1 MKKAI
6 AGMAAVR
13 STDGLAGF
21 LSTDCTDDTDLG
33 GSWATPRGG
42 TRPTMGEGGVGCLPS
57 RGGLGVTP
65 GGGTRPS
72 GWVAFLLLLLGLAT
86 GIARA
91 ERFRLGAVEA
101 ELSEVTSVTDVVWQ
115 GVRFNPARQR
125 WDVELSVRSKASG
138 ALRGP
143 LLVLLDSTAGTAG
156 AVDPDG
162 QLGGVTPYFNLASQM
177 TQGRLAAGASTARRV
192 VSFRPAGGNAVPDP
206 KARVFAAGMGDGLAL
221 GWVRVVDEAGLPL
234 GGVTVRERGPSGTTD
249 LAVEPTVGA
258 ATLGGVPGQHF
269 WEFRAAGR
277 WPAWQ
282 RGTLVAGEV
291 LRVMSPR
298 LPLKPTGGIR
308 LAAGTTVPVPETD
321 LDLRSAVAV
330 EVRLTALDGQML
342 PAPLP
347 PGWVPLQGG
356 WFETIS
362 GETGGLIVRGTPW
375 MEVPPGRDV
384 AVVQLDEGT
393 AEWRVRSIG
402 RSLAGQALE
411 WNVTANGAW
420 LVVGPDAAPTTP
432 PPAVVG
438 TVLSGVAAGEVGSL
452 GARGALEPSVVSA
465 STNAPDVTVR
475 ATVRLFSGRG
485 TFPSGTALACRV
497 TETYALVDG
506 TVREAP
512 AYTTTLTFHR
522 APGAGASDP
531 LWATFPLRPTL
542 LSGSDRLR
550 EAMVRVEVLDALSFD
565 GQRLEP
571 GGEIGWGALRVG
583 AAVGVLPGTVAVEG
597 RPLEGAQVP
606 SVPAGAQLVG
616 AFEITVGGL
625 GAGAR
630 LDSRI
635 AAPIPE
641 GEYVLAR
648 SVPGAD
654 WVGWEVVE
662 RRRMSGGRWESQEP
676 SDGTGLD
683 GLRGAGQFA
692 WFLVGERLGVVRGI
706 VRNATGAPVAGARVQ
721 IDGQPWVAVSDA
733 EGRYRIASA
742 GGARALTF
750 RDEQRAEG
758 VGLTVE
764 VPSGGALA
772 RDAVVAAEGPRVLSV
787 TPLDRASEVP
797 LLTVVRIRFGRPVA
811 PGSAAVPVELL
822 DAAGAAVRGTV
833 AWESG
838 WGALRF
844 TPETVLSAQTTY
856 RVRLAAGLA
865 DASGRP
871 LAGGREFRFTTVPPA
886 PARLAGA
893 QLYSEAPGVDGQARV
908 VATAGFAEGGAAV
921 LFVNDTTGQVVTRTA
936 ALDGSFSNTIPASV
950 EDRLRVVLLNRNG
963 TRTEVPVGVQRF
975 PDGSV
980 ALYAAGGSWTF
991 PETTP
996 ELGPI
1001 TMEVPAGAT
1010 LGRTR
1015 FSVKPRPLSELP
1027 TLSRGVPPAGGT
1039 MLGIVEFSTE
1049 GDPLQVPVK
1058 LRMTLN
1064 QALLD
1069 QVPRRGGGDTNDPVL
1084 VAGIFRE
1091 MQERLPDGT
1100 PTNVVAYQFG
1110 GRLQPDLPGG
1120 AAGPRRGAGPAFLS
1134 SAVFM
1139 MGTENVRAMLFGTI
1153 QYLNT
1158 ELTGLVVSRLGNLS
1172 EPIHGTDVPLG
1183 GAVVRAR
1190 ANSVFSPLPF
1200 TLQTGEM
1207 FTVSDGNGV
1216 YSMLVPAQQ
1225 NGGHALNATHPQFP
1239 GRFASSGAG
1248 MRFDPNHP
1256 FGGGKIVFD
1265 RTPQPDRTP
1274 PQINVVQSNPLPAPG
1289 SSVQL
1294 IVSVLDA
1301 SGPAAVPGFQPA
1313 QAAVE
1318 SVEPRQA
1325 VTLLVDRGGGV
1336 WELECDRPARVVLK
1350 IRGYDA
1356 FLNEA
1361 VRRYAVN
1368 FGERPAIGPLA
1379 GDPFGPRLLYSQPD
1393 QDGLGVASDQPIVL
1407 QFSEPLAPDA
1417 PEEAARLFL
1426 LTPFGGT
1433 PRVTFGR
1440 DGSELVMVYP
1450 LLAPG
1455 LDHTLSI
1462 QGIRDAAGQ
1471 LFDQDPN
1478 PTSPAGEPYLL
1489 RFRTATERRTPL
1501 ADVLEGGGAV
1511 IRGGYAYVIDRLGS
1525 RVTAYD
1531 ISVPSKP
1538 SLAGQVP
1545 LPGRPTAMALV
1556 PAYAWV
1562 KKWAGGSTPG
1572 PTPPD
1577 THEQGDLLV
1586 VAGGSG
1592 VGTGFIRVIDL
1603 RQPLEPE
1610 SVVAGGRV
1618 DLDETARITRIT
1630 WSAPYL
1636 VLAQN
1641 TATAPSLR
1649 VLHLQTL
1656 LLGFAYE
1663 DWARELIRRHEFP
1676 ILPEEAVVGI
1686 DVNGDGDYV
1695 DVSEGDQLPVLGRPQ
1710 LQFTPGEVTLL
1721 TLAPNEIA
1729 GASAVRLLQGTSRFL
1744 ADVVAD
1750 GGSGFVGALVT
1761 GGSDNEVEVAQYA
1774 FPTATN
1780 LVQKP
1785 AEFRGFLVGQVT
1797 PERFRVQFTNVYP
1810 KRALRVDV
1818 GSRRLVVAGLIGL
1831 REQTNQLAV
1840 IDVTFAPQVSL
1851 VNEIP
1856 FPTNTFG
1863 LFQGAELDDSGRLV
1877 LLTADG
1883 GGREQFVMVDPKRL
1897 LDPAPAVGWHPAI
1910 QGIQPG
1916 VGGGNVPYGVIRAG
1930 TAVASLRLRNVVS
1943 QTAPLIRW
1951 VVSPSEW
1958 LNPFAAHD
1966 YAGRLPEIRSLV
1978 EPYQMPVVKP
1988 GANGG
1993 LEPGE
1998 PGRHVYLHAEIP
2010 GGAGEEVMM
2019 SLMAMTPAGRVVAR
2033 DAGDQPPAI
2042 WNDLLLRRLS
2052 DDPRSEAFNVYLSGP
2067 IAVVAGKLTA
2077 AEVTQIQSARARTLI
2092 TQGARIRVGFP
2103 AEAGGNPVLQP
2114 YAGDLA
2120 ASQLSDTNRTT
2131 LTLGSS
2137 VSRGT
2142 QVLAPELEADEEL
2155 RIQTVVDRFNT
2166 NVCPAGTFL
2175 NYAHN
2180 LDCRLTLRIK
2190 GQVVRGV
2197 TDDQGTHWPLFENVP
2212 SSAGAHR
2219 VFLDTQHAGEP
2230 GEHTFEL
2237 RAERFDGWDAST
2249 QVTRTGTLEHEVE
2262 IQERAPVGHTFVQ
2275 GIDLWDGHLAMA
2287 RQDFTYAGRRLPLE
2301 FTRTYSSAG
2310 DSSAGPMGAGWN
2322 HSHQIRLVHDDCGRW
2337 TVIGGEGGGNV
2348 FTQPAVDPAKEAL
2361 YRALL
2366 PVPVG
2371 RFEFFRPQLGFHSVL
2386 VRDTDVGTDA
2396 WFFTKSAVRYHF
2408 VVEPALSTASTT
2420 VYLLKEIREPHG
2432 NALVYDYTSGD
2443 PDPTTL
2449 DTVTEID
2456 PALGARKR
2464 GLQFRYEVVDGERR
2478 LRFLDGF
2485 DAQTGGDLL
2494 GLHLEFE
2501 YDADANLRV
2510 ATRRGPTPEETR
2522 VERYD
2527 YTSGTSKT
2535 GHNLRFFTDASGHR
2549 TEYVYGSVG
2558 PTYYLGAAALRPL
2571 VDVPRHEVVE
2581 RVIRHGAAHDA
2592 FEGTH
2597 DVVSDFGYDWANF
2610 ERTVSNPRP
2619 GLPATKYRLNHYGA
2633 TTRTEWPMGKVEEQ
2647 RWAVDVVDGSVRD
2660 AAGNTIRDVV
2670 PIYRKDAAGRETF
2683 LEYHDGRGNV
2693 TRERVVFP
2701 TGYAPVRNR
2710 AGLVVP
2716 SMETRMQHDALFGIV
2731 TNRVDAEGFTT
2742 SKVVDARYGDVV
2754 QEIDELGNRAHWVY
2768 AANGDLESRT
2778 DERGF
2783 ITRYFDH
2790 DLQGNPQRIE
2800 AEVERGGRRVR
2811 TQRTLDIRGR
2821 ITGTTDTFG
2830 HHTRE
2835 TYDALDRV
2843 IVSERLADGS
2853 DLGGVPSVTR
2863 TSYHPGGEIRS
2874 TISPLGLVT
2883 QTVHDALGQ
2892 RVREIQLA
2900 VSQASGSPQNLTN
2913 AWTYDPAGNALT
2925 STDARGVTRTQAY
2938 DDLNRPTE
2946 TRVIGPHGPVVGLS
2960 GLVSGRTY
2968 DLMDNVRTETD
2979 LHGNV
2984 TTRIHDGLYRV
2995 VETRLPFTNA
3005 VMTVRLDL
3013 LGNAWEQSDANG
3025 NITRNTFDAKRR
3037 MTRTT
3042 DPLGN
3047 ATEYAMD
3054 AGGHVTNE
3062 VRAIAG
3068 LTVERRFDGL
3078 GRVTFQRQL
3087 GAGIPAPGYTS
3098 ATEWNDDRNESV
3110 VTNARGK
3117 RDRIRKDG
3125 LDRIVESEEDIE
3137 GLRLLTL
3144 TTHDAAGNTL
3154 TVRDAEGGDVD
3165 LTHRY
3170 DELGRRIRS
3179 DRVGTPDDGGLPVY
3193 STTTYDGGGLVT
3205 ETRDPRGI
3213 RVRRRHDNLGRV
3225 LVAEMQESITG
3236 GGAWLTMTENVWD
3249 DPARAVD
3256 SFDAKRTR
3264 TRTESDGLGRAE
3276 RITDGLGAVARR
3288 GHDGVNVRWEI
3299 SPRGLRS
3306 EMDYDALNRVVEI
3319 REFDADGT
3327 VATRRRVVLRDDLRQ
3342 RFDIDR
3348 RGFTNI
3354 VHFDSLGRVV
3364 RKERSGPG
3372 LLAQYGS
3379 DPLLL
3384 ETREYDGNGNVIR
3397 VRDGRGNAIRQDFD
3411 GADRRVAT
3419 VEGEGSPVEST
3430 TRYGLDRVGNIVTV
3444 KDGRVHGGPFDL
3456 RREYDARYRVVLS
3469 EDAVGGVSWFRHDAG
3484 DLVIERR
3491 EPLGWVTS
3499 YAYDELGKLLSVD
3512 ESARDSGVGDAGI
3525 TRFRYD
3531 AQRNLLARQDAAGN
3545 LTTFVY
3551 DALHRMTTT
3560 VQHLVVPGPI
3570 AVNGHAPVAP
3580 GGATLAWNYQRDE
3593 HGNIRRVID
3602 ARGQEAELRY
3612 DHLDRLVASTYSNHT
3627 EKDAAGV
3634 LLDHQ
3639 PISIQYEIDGNGNRN
3654 RVVEVK
3660 MLSGIVVSERTE
3672 TEFDALDRPRSIRR
3686 FDHDDAVGRLVEV
3699 RFDVVGNRTRVT
3711 DPDGRD
3717 TRYSYDARNRMMTAV
3732 LDPGGLMA
3740 TYRYEADSLLARV
3753 EYPNGVRSV
3762 RTYDA
3767 ADRMKSVENRNEGS
3781 ILSRFDYDYDLNGN
3795 RTNQLENLPALPQA
3809 FLTTRYEYDRMN
3821 RLKRVDLSTGG
3832 HLEYGYLPNN
3842 SRLTEAGEFPLPGN
3856 VVSRR
3861 YHYTADPARP
3871 TVTFSGVNALS
3882 RIEDRTP
3889 AAAHVDF
3896 EYDAN
3901 LNQVARVAPGSREE
3915 YRFDTRDQLIR
3926 SETKFGVV
3934 RYDNDDHRRRV
3945 KKRGTN
3951 GELRY
3956 LHDDGGVLTEHGPAE
3971 TAFGTVRRYDRGQGL
3986 LAVSPITAGQAERH
4000 WYLQDVLRSTVNVVK
4015 ADGTLQ
4021 NTYRYDPW
4029 GEVTDQN
4036 SVLEN
4041 RRRFTGQYA
4050 DAETGLQYF
4059 GARYYSGRQGRF
4071 ISQDPYQGDDGDPAS
4086 LNRFGY
4092 AHANPT
4098 GYIDE
4103 DGHSA
4108 TLVGGALGFAWGVG
4122 QAIGGAANSLYHE
4135 RRASL
4140 TEMGAVILQNTIGGL
4155 ETGASI
4161 DIMATGGLFGMALG
4175 GGLGGAGM
4183 DALTFTGRAQTKEQF
4198 IHGQAEG
4205 MVGGAVGGVAL
4216 GIGIPLIG
4224 GAAKVVAREM
4234 TQLAAD
4240 GASWAASK
4248 VASGTQRLISRF
4260 QARRMAEEE
4269 FVGAVARETGTASRE
4284 ALAAALRAP
4293 AGLPT
4298 RAASAETTSVLAATR
4313 SRTVSETLVI
4323 ERTAIDAPNRYV
4335 PFEPVTAIARR
4346 EATAI
4351 VAPSRMMV
4359 VQDTTAVAEFPVR
4372 TTGYFDRI
4380 RPVVTEET
4388 GVYQMLQRDMAAP
4401 DKACVPSSC
4410 RVVLRKHGIDIA
4422 VKDLGDAM
4430 GTSAA
4435 GTRLEHAAQVLDGLT
4450 FNGRTVQATFEGR
4463 SSPGALIQALQQG
4476 DDVIVSIAR
4485 QFPGDAKLSRH
4496 AVVVEQFDAARN
4508 FVRIRDPDM
4517 GVYDVSVREFLER
4530 WTRRTLFIR

>member
-1 MKKAI
+1 MWE
-6 AGMAAVR
+6 
-13 STDGLAGF
+13 
-21 LSTDCTDDTDLG
+21 
-33 GSWATPRGG
+33 GS
-42 TRPTMGEGGVGCLPS
+42 V
-57 RGGLGVTP
+57 
-65 GGGTRPS
+65 
-72 GWVAFLLLLLGLAT
+72 
-86 GIARA
+86 RA

-101 ELSEVTSVTDVVWQ
+101 ELSEVTSVTEVVWQ

-143 LLVLLDSTAGTAG
+143 LVVLVDSTAGIAG

-162 QLGGVTPYFNLASQM
+162 QLGGVTPYFNLALQM
-177 TQGRLAAGASTARRV
+177 TEGRLAAGASTGRRV
-192 VSFRPAGGNAVPDP
+192 VAFRPAGGNAVPNL

-221 GWVRVVDEAGLPL
+221 GWVRVVDESGLPL

-258 ATLGGVPGQHF
+258 ATLGGIPGQHF

-298 LPLKPTGGIR
+298 LPLKPAGGIR
-308 LAAGTTVPVPETD
+308 LAAGATVPVPGTD
-321 LDLRSAVAV
+321 LDLRSAVAG
-330 EVRLTALDGQML
+330 EVRVTAFDSQTL

-347 PGWVPLQGG
+347 SGWIPLQGG

-362 GETGGLIVRGTPW
+362 GASGGVTARGTPW
-375 MEVPPGRDV
+375 MEIPAGLDV
-384 AVVQLDEGT
+384 AVLQLDEGT
-393 AEWRVRSIG
+393 AEWRVRSLG
-402 RSLAGQALE
+402 RSLAGQPLE
-411 WNVTANGAW
+411 WNVPRNGAW
-420 LVVGPDAAPTTP
+420 LVVSGDPAPTTP

-438 TVLSGVAAGEVGSL
+438 AVLSGATVPAASAL
-452 GARGALEPSVVSA
+452 GAQGELTPSVVSA
-465 STNAPDVTVR
+465 STHAPDVTVR
-475 ATVRLFSGRG
+475 ATVRLGSGRG
-485 TFPSGTALACRV
+485 TLPSGTALACRV

-522 APGAGASDP
+522 APGAGATDP
-531 LWATFPLRPTL
+531 LQANFPLRPTWI
-542 LSGSDRLR
+542 SGADRLR
-550 EAMVRVEVLDALSFD
+550 EAMVRVDLLDALSFD

-583 AAVGVLPGTVAVEG
+583 AAVGVIPGTVAVEG

-606 SVPAGAQLVG
+606 AVPAGAQLVG

-635 AAPIPE
+635 AAPIPD

-654 WVGWEVVE
+654 WVGWEVIE
-662 RRRMSGGRWESQEP
+662 RRRMSGGRWESLEP
-676 SDGTGLD
+676 SDGSGLD

-692 WFLVGERLGVVRGI
+692 WFRVGERLGVVRGI
-706 VRNATGAPVAGARVQ
+706 VRNTTGAPVAGARVQ
-721 IDGQPWVAVSDA
+721 IDGQPWVAVSDV
-733 EGRYRIASA
+733 EGRYRIVSA
-742 GGARALTF
+742 GGLRSLTF
-750 RDEQRAEG
+750 RDERRAEG
-758 VGLTVE
+758 VGLAVE
-764 VPSGGALA
+764 VPSGGVLS

-787 TPLDRASEVP
+787 TPVDGASDVP
-797 LLTVVRIRFGRPVA
+797 LLTVVRIRFDRPVA
-811 PGSAAVPVELL
+811 TASAPLPVELL
-822 DAAGAAVRGTV
+822 DAVGAAVRGAV

-838 WGALRF
+838 GTSLRL
-844 TPETVLSAQTTY
+844 TPETVLSAQTAY
-856 RVRLAAGLA
+856 RVRLAAGLT
-865 DASGRP
+865 DAAGRP
-871 LAGGREFRFTTVPPA
+871 LAGAREFRFTTVPPA

-893 QLYSEAPGVDGQARV
+893 QLYSEAPGADGQARV

-921 LFVNDTTGQVVTRTA
+921 LFVNDTTGQVITRTA

-975 PDGSV
+975 QDGSV
-980 ALYAAGGSWTF
+980 ALYAAGGTWTF
-991 PETTP
+991 PESTP

-1015 FSVKPRPLSELP
+1015 FSVKPRPLAELP
-1027 TLSRGVPPAGGT
+1027 ALSGGVPPAGGT
-1039 MLGIVEFSTE
+1039 MLGIVDFSTE

-1069 QVPRRGGGDTNDPVL
+1069 ALPRRGGGDTNDPVL

-1091 MQERLPDGT
+1091 MRERLPDGT

-1110 GRLQPDLPGG
+1110 GRLQPDVPGG
-1120 AAGPRRGAGPAFLS
+1120 ASGPRRGAAPAFLS
-1134 SAVFM
+1134 AGVFIL
-1139 MGTENVRAMLFGTI
+1139 GTENVRAMLFGTV
-1153 QYLNT
+1153 QYQNT

-1172 EPIHGTDVPLG
+1172 ELIHGTDVPLA

-1190 ANSVFSPLPF
+1190 ARSNFNPLPF
-1200 TLQTGEM
+1200 TLQGGEM

-1225 NGGHALNATHPQFP
+1225 VGGHALNATHPQFP

-1248 MRFDPNHP
+1248 VRFDPNHP

-1274 PQINVVQSNPLPAPG
+1274 PQINVAQSDPLPAPG
-1289 SSVQL
+1289 NFVRL
-1294 IVSVLDA
+1294 LVTVLDA

-1313 QAAVE
+1313 QVEIE
-1318 SVEPRQA
+1318 SVEPTQA
-1325 VTLLVDRGGGV
+1325 ATLLVDRGGGV
-1336 WELECDRPARVVLK
+1336 WELRSDRPARVLLK

-1356 FLNEA
+1356 YMNEA
-1361 VRRYAVN
+1361 VRRYPVN

-1393 QDGLGVASDQPIVL
+1393 QDGVGVASDQPIVL
-1407 QFSEPLAPDA
+1407 QFSEPLAADA

-1433 PRVTFGR
+1433 PRVIFGR
-1440 DGSELVMVYP
+1440 DRSELVMVYP
-1450 LLAPG
+1450 LMAPG
-1455 LDHTLSI
+1455 LDYTLSI

-1471 LFDQDPN
+1471 IFDQDPN
-1478 PTSPAGEPYLL
+1478 PSSPAGEPHLL
-1489 RFRTATERRTPL
+1489 RFSTADERLTTLPG
-1501 ADVLEGGGAV
+1501 VQEGGGAV
-1511 IRGGYAYVIDRLGS
+1511 IRGGYAYVIDRIGN
-1525 RVTAYD
+1525 RVIAYD
-1531 ISVPSKP
+1531 VSVPYQP
-1538 SLAGQVP
+1538 SIVGEVA
-1545 LPGRPTAMALV
+1545 LPGRPTALALV
-1556 PAYAWV
+1556 PGYDWV
-1562 KKWAGGSTPG
+1562 KKWEGDSTPG
-1572 PTPPD
+1572 PNPPD
-1577 THEQGDLLV
+1577 TFEHGDLLA
-1586 VAGGSG
+1586 VAGTSG
-1592 VGTGFIRVIDL
+1592 AGTGFIRILDL
-1603 RQPLEPE
+1603 RERLGPE
-1610 SVVAGGRV
+1610 SVVGAGGV

-1641 TATAPSLR
+1641 TATAPSMR

-1656 LLGFAYE
+1656 LLGFAYR
-1663 DWARELIRRHEFP
+1663 DWAAELLRQRQFP
-1676 ILPEEAVVGI
+1676 ILPEDAVPGV
-1686 DVNGDGDYV
+1686 DVNGDGDFV
-1695 DVSEGDQLPVLGRPQ
+1695 DRDEGDQLPLLGRAQ
-1710 LQFTPGEVTLL
+1710 LQFTAGEVTLL
-1721 TLAPNEIA
+1721 TLAPNEVA
-1729 GASAVRLLQGTSRFL
+1729 GGDAIRTLQGTSRFL

-1761 GGSDNEVEVAQYA
+1761 GGIDTEVEIFRYV
-1774 FPTATN
+1774 FPTGTN
-1780 LVQKP
+1780 RVQKP

-1831 REQTNQLAV
+1831 TDPTNQLAV

-1856 FPTNTFG
+1856 LPASTFG

-1877 LLTADG
+1877 LLTVDS
-1883 GGREQFVMVDPKRL
+1883 GGREQFAMVDAKRL
-1897 LDPAPAVGWHPAI
+1897 LEPAPAVGWHPAI

-1916 VGGGNVPYGVIRAG
+1916 VGGGNVPFGVIRAG

-1943 QTAPLIRW
+1943 QTAPLVRW
-1951 VVSPSEW
+1951 VLSPSEW
-1958 LNPFAAHD
+1958 LNPFSTHD
-1966 YAGRLPEIRSLV
+1966 YARRLPEIRSLV
-1978 EPYQMPVVKP
+1978 EPYEMPVVKP
-1988 GANGG
+1988 GSNGG
-1993 LEPGE
+1993 LEPAE
-1998 PGRHVYLHAEIP
+1998 LGRHVYLHAEIP
-2010 GGAGEEVMM
+2010 GGAGDEVTM

-2042 WNDLLLRRLS
+2042 RNDLRLRRLS

-2067 IAVVAGKLTA
+2067 VAVVAGKLTA
-2077 AEVTQIQSARARTLI
+2077 AELTQVQAARARTLI
-2092 TQGARIRVGFP
+2092 TQGSRIRVGFTS
-2103 AEAGGNPVLQP
+2103 EAGGNPVLQP

-2120 ASQLSDTNRTT
+2120 SSQLSDTNRTT

-2155 RIQTVVDRFNT
+2155 KIRTVVDRMNT
-2166 NVCPAGTFL
+2166 NVCPSGTFL
-2175 NYAHN
+2175 NYGHN
-2180 LDCRLTLRIK
+2180 LDCRLTLLIDGR
-2190 GQVVRGV
+2190 VARGV
-2197 TDDQGTHWPLFENVP
+2197 TDDQGTNWPLFENVP
-2212 SSAGAHR
+2212 STAGAHR
-2219 VFLDTQHAGEP
+2219 VFLDTGHAGDP

-2237 RAERFDGWDAST
+2237 RAERFEGWDAAT
-2249 QVTRTGTLEHEVE
+2249 RVVRTGTLEHEVE
-2262 IQERAPVGHTFVQ
+2262 ILERAPVGHTFVQ
-2275 GIDLWDGHLAMA
+2275 GIDLWDGHLTMA

-2322 HSHQIRLVHDDCGRW
+2322 HSHQIRLIRDDCGRW

-2348 FTQPAVDPAKEAL
+2348 FTQPAIDPAKEAL
-2361 YRALL
+2361 YAPLL
-2366 PVPVG
+2366 PVAVG

-2408 VVEPALSTASTT
+2408 VVEPALSSGTAL
-2420 VYLLKEIREPHG
+2420 VYVLKEIREPHG

-2443 PDPTTL
+2443 NDRTTL

-2456 PALGARKR
+2456 PAFGSRKR
-2464 GLQFRYEVVDGERR
+2464 GLQFRYENIDSEKR
-2478 LRFLDGF
+2478 LRFVDGF

-2510 ATRRGPTPEETR
+2510 VTRRGPTPDETR

-2527 YTSGTSKT
+2527 YTPGSQKT
-2535 GHNLRFFTDASGHR
+2535 GHNLRVFTDASGHR
-2549 TEYVYGSVG
+2549 TEYVYGTLGPSHYVG
-2558 PTYYLGAAALRPL
+2558 SSALQPL
-2571 VDVPRHEVVE
+2571 ADVPRHEVVQ
-2581 RVIRHGAAHDA
+2581 RVIRHGAAHGE

-2619 GLPATKYRLNHYGA
+2619 GLPPTKYRLNTYGA
-2633 TTRTEWPMGKVEEQ
+2633 TIRTEWPMGKVEEQ

-2710 AGLVVP
+2710 SGLVVT
-2716 SMETRMQHDALFGIV
+2716 SMETRMQCDALFGIV
-2731 TNRVDAEGFTT
+2731 TNRVDAEGFAT
-2742 SKVVDARYGDVV
+2742 SKVVDPRFGDVL
-2754 QEIDELGNRAHWVY
+2754 QEIDELGNVARWSY
-2768 AANGDLESRT
+2768 APNGNLEFRT

-2783 ITRYFDH
+2783 VTRYFDH

-2800 AEVERGGRRVR
+2800 AEVERGGRRVETR
-2811 TQRTLDIRGR
+2811 RTLDIRGR
-2821 ITGTTDTFG
+2821 VKGTTDTFG
-2830 HHTRE
+2830 HHTQE

-2843 IVSERLADGS
+2843 IVSERLAYRS
-2853 DLGGVPSVTR
+2853 SLGGVPAVTR
-2863 TSYHPGGEIRS
+2863 ASYHPGGEIRS
-2874 TISPLGLVT
+2874 TTSPLGLVT
-2883 QTVHDALGQ
+2883 RTTHDALGQ
-2892 RVREIQLA
+2892 RVREIQFA

-2913 AWTYDPAGNALT
+2913 AWTYDPAGNAVT
-2925 STDARGVTRTQAY
+2925 STDARGVSRTQVY

-2946 TRVIGPHGPVVGLS
+2946 TRVTGPHGPVVGRA
-2960 GLVSGRTY
+2960 GVVAERTY

-2979 LHGNV
+2979 LHGNI

-2995 VETRLPFTNA
+2995 VETRLPFPNA

-3025 NITRNTFDAKRR
+3025 NLTRNTFDAKRR
-3037 MTRTT
+3037 MTRTI

-3047 ATEYAMD
+3047 ATEYGMD

-3078 GRVTFQRQL
+3078 GRVVFQRQV
-3087 GAGIPAPGYTS
+3087 GAGIPATGYTS
-3098 ATEWNDDRNESV
+3098 ATEWNDDRNESI
-3110 VTNARGK
+3110 VTNARGR

-3125 LDRIVESEEDIE
+3125 LDRIVESEEDLD

-3144 TTHDAAGNTL
+3144 TTYDAAGNTL
-3154 TVRDAEGGDVD
+3154 TVRDPEGGDVD
-3165 LTHRY
+3165 VTHRY

-3193 STTTYDGGGLVT
+3193 STTTYDNGGLVT
-3205 ETRDPRGI
+3205 ETRDPRDV
-3213 RVRRRHDNLGRV
+3213 RVRRRHDNLGR
-3225 LVAEMQESITG
+3225 LLQAEVQEVITG

-3256 SFDAKRTR
+3256 SYDARRTR
-3264 TRTESDGLGRAE
+3264 TRTESDGLGRPE

-3299 SPRGLRS
+3299 NPRGLRT
-3306 EMDYDALNRVVEI
+3306 ETDYDVLNRVVEV
-3319 REFDADGT
+3319 REFEAGGT
-3327 VATRRRVVLRDDLRQ
+3327 VATRRRVVIRDDLRQ

-3354 VHFDSLGRVV
+3354 VHFDSLGREI
-3364 RKERSGPG
+3364 RRERSGPG

-3384 ETREYDGNGNVIR
+3384 ETREYDGNGNVVR
-3397 VRDGRGNAIRQDFD
+3397 VRDGRGSVSRQDFD

-3419 VEGEGSPVEST
+3419 VEGEGSPVESI
-3430 TRYGLDRVGNIVTV
+3430 TRYGLDGVGNIVTV
-3444 KDGRVHGGPFDL
+3444 KDGRAHGGPFDL

-3469 EDAVGGVSWFRHDAG
+3469 EDAVGGVSRFRHDAG

-3512 ESARDSGVGDAGI
+3512 ESARDSGTGDAGV

-3570 AVNGHAPVAP
+3570 ALTGHAPVAP
-3580 GGATLAWNYQRDE
+3580 AGATLAWNYQRDE

-3602 ARGQEAELRY
+3602 ARGQEAELQY
-3612 DHLDRLVASTYSNHT
+3612 DHLDRLKARTYSNQA
-3627 EKDAAGV
+3627 EKDANGL

-3654 RVVEVK
+3654 KVLEVK
-3660 MLSGIVVSERTE
+3660 MLTGVVIGERVE

-3686 FDHDDAVGRLVEV
+3686 TDHDDPVGRLVEL

-3717 TRYSYDARNRMMTAV
+3717 TRYSYDARNRMQTAV
-3732 LDPGGLMA
+3732 LEPGGLMA
-3740 TYRYEADSLLARV
+3740 TYRYEADGLLARV
-3753 EYPNGVRSV
+3753 EYPNGVQSV

-3767 ADRMKSVENRNEGS
+3767 ADRMKTVENRNAAS
-3781 ILSRFDYDYDLNGN
+3781 IFSRFEYDYDLNGN

-3809 FLTTRYEYDRMN
+3809 FLTTRYEYDRLN

-3842 SRLTEAGEFPLPGN
+3842 SRLTEDGEFPLPGN
-3856 VVSRR
+3856 AVSRR
-3861 YHYTADPARP
+3861 YHYAADPARP
-3871 TVTFSGVNALS
+3871 TVTFTGVNALS
-3882 RIEDRTP
+3882 RIEDKTP
-3889 AAAHVDF
+3889 AAAHVDY

-3901 LNQVARVAPGSREE
+3901 LNQVARIAPGGREE
-3915 YRFDTRDQLIR
+3915 YRFDARDQLIR

-3934 RYDNDDHRRRV
+3934 RYDNDDQRRRI
-3945 KKRGTN
+3945 KKRGTTS
-3951 GELRY
+3951 ELRY
-3956 LHDDGGVLTEHGPAE
+3956 LHDDGGVLTEHGPASS
-3971 TAFGTVRRYDRGQGL
+3971 AFGTVRRYDRGRGL
-3986 LAVSPITAGQAERH
+3986 LAISPITSGQPERH
-4000 WYLQDVLRSTVNVVK
+4000 WYLHDALGSAVNVVK

-4036 SVLEN
+4036 AVLPN
-4041 RRRFTGQYA
+4041 QRRFTGQYA

-4071 ISQDPYQGDDGDPAS
+4071 VSQDPYQGDDGDPAS

-4108 TLVGGALGFAWGVG
+4108 TLVGAALGFAWGVG
-4122 QAIGGAANSLYHE
+4122 QAIGGAIDNAIQGKETTL
-4135 RRASL
+4135 AG
-4140 TEMGAVILQNTIGGL
+4140 MGAVVAQNTIGGL
-4155 ETGASI
+4155 EGGASV
-4161 DIMATGGLFGMALG
+4161 DALAMGGVFGMTVS
-4175 GGLGGAGM
+4175 GGLGGAGL
-4183 DALTFTGRAQTKEQF
+4183 DALTFTGQAQTAEQF
-4198 IHGQAEG
+4198 KHGQEQGFVHGAI
-4205 MVGGAVGGVAL
+4205 GGAVLGVGIPVVGGVAR
-4216 GIGIPLIG
+4216 
-4224 GAAKVVAREM
+4224 AVAPEM

-4240 GASWAASK
+4240 GAAWALGK
-4248 VASGTQRLISRF
+4248 VVGGAQRLITSLPG
-4260 QARRMAEEE
+4260 RRMAQEE
-4269 FVGAVARETGTASRE
+4269 VYGAMAQETGAASRE
-4284 ALAAALRAP
+4284 SLAAALRAP

-4298 RAASAETTSVLAATR
+4298 RAATAETTTALTGGRSAT
-4313 SRTVSETLVI
+4313 VAETLVV
-4323 ERTAIDAPNRYV
+4323 ERTAIAAPSKYI
-4335 PFEPVTAIARR
+4335 PYEPVTAVARR
-4346 EATAI
+4346 EASAI

-4359 VQDTTAVAEFPVR
+4359 AEEATVVARLDPFPVR
-4372 TTGYFDRI
+4372 GGGYFDHI
-4380 RPVVTEET
+4380 RPVTSDRTV
-4388 GVYQMLQRDMAAP
+4388 VYQMLQRDMAAP
-4401 DKACVPSSC
+4401 EMACVPSC
-4410 RVVLRKHGIDIA
+4410 ARMVLRRHRVHIS

-4430 GTSAA
+4430 GTGVNGTNPLRAA
-4435 GTRLEHAAQVLDGLT
+4435 EALDGLT
-4450 FNGRTVQATFEGR
+4450 MNGRTFSATFEGA
-4463 SSPGALIQALQQG
+4463 SSPGALANALRRG
-4476 DDVIVSIAR
+4476 DDVIVGVAR
-4485 QFPGDAKLSRH
+4485 QFPGESGMSHH
-4496 AVVVEQFDAARN
+4496 AVIVERFDTGRN
-4508 FVRIRDPDM
+4508 FVRIRDPGA
-4517 GVYDVSVREFLER
+4517 GVYEVSVREFLER
-4530 WTRRTLFIR
+4530 WTRVGIFIR

>member
-6 AGMAAVR
+6 SGR
-13 STDGLAGF
+13 
-21 LSTDCTDDTDLG
+21 
-33 GSWATPRGG
+33 
-42 TRPTMGEGGVGCLPS
+42 VG
-57 RGGLGVTP
+57 
-65 GGGTRPS
+65 
-72 GWVAFLLLLLGLAT
+72 GWVAFLLLMLGVTT
-86 GIARA
+86 GVVRA

-101 ELSEVTSVTDVVWQ
+101 ELSEVTSVTEVVWQ

-143 LLVLLDSTAGTAG
+143 LVVLLDSTAGTAG

-192 VSFRPAGGNAVPDP
+192 VSFRPAGGNAVPDL

-221 GWVRVVDEAGLPL
+221 GWVRVVDESGLPL
-234 GGVTVRERGPSGTTD
+234 GGVTVRERGPAGTTD

-269 WEFRAAGR
+269 WEFRAVGR

-282 RGTLVAGEV
+282 RGALVAGEV

-298 LPLKPTGGIR
+298 LPLKPAGGIR
-308 LAAGTTVPVPETD
+308 LAAGTTVPVPGTD
-321 LDLRSAVAV
+321 LDLRSTVAG
-330 EVRLTALDGQML
+330 EVRVTALDGQTL

-356 WFETIS
+356 WFETLS
-362 GETGGLIVRGTPW
+362 GASGGIAVRGTPW
-375 MEVPPGRDV
+375 MEVPPGREV

-402 RSLAGQALE
+402 RSLAGQPLE
-411 WNVTANGAW
+411 WSVTANGAW
-420 LVVGPDAAPTTP
+420 LVVSGDSAPTTP

-438 TVLSGVAAGEVGSL
+438 AVLSGVAIPEVGSL

-506 TVREAP
+506 TVRVAP

-522 APGAGASDP
+522 APGAGTTDP

-550 EAMVRVEVLDALSFD
+550 EAMARVEILDALSFD

-583 AAVGVLPGTVAVEG
+583 AAVGVIPGTVAVEG

-606 SVPAGAQLVG
+606 AVPAGAQLVG

-630 LDSRI
+630 LDARI
-635 AAPIPE
+635 AAPIPD

-662 RRRMSGGRWESQEP
+662 RRRMSGGRWESLEP
-676 SDGTGLD
+676 ADGTGLD

-692 WFLVGERLGVVRGI
+692 WFRLDERLGVVRGI
-706 VRNATGAPVAGARVQ
+706 VRNTAGAPVAGARVQ
-721 IDGQPWVAVSDA
+721 IDGQPWIAVSDA
-733 EGRYRIASA
+733 EGRYRIVSA
-742 GGARALTF
+742 GGARTLTF

-758 VGLTVE
+758 IGLTVD
-764 VPSGGALA
+764 VPAGGVLT

-787 TPLDRASEVP
+787 TPVDGTSGVP
-797 LLTVVRIRFGRPVA
+797 LLTVVRIRFDRPVA
-811 PGSAAVPVELL
+811 TGSAAVPVELQ
-822 DAAGAAVRGTV
+822 DASGAAVRSAVTWELGGTL
-833 AWESG
+833 
-838 WGALRF
+838 LRL

-865 DASGRP
+865 DAAGRA
-871 LAGGREFRFTTVPPA
+871 LAGAREFRFTTVPPA

-921 LFVNDTTGQVVTRTA
+921 LFVNDTTGQVMTRTA

-950 EDRLRVVLLNRNG
+950 DDRLRVVLLNRNG

-991 PETTP
+991 PESTP

-1015 FSVKPRPLSELP
+1015 FSVRPRPLAELP

-1039 MLGIVEFSTE
+1039 MLGIVDFATE

-1069 QVPRRGGGDTNDPVL
+1069 TLPRRGGGDTNDPVL

-1110 GRLQPDLPGG
+1110 GLLQPDLPSGT
-1120 AAGPRRGAGPAFLS
+1120 AGPRRGAAPAFLS

-1139 MGTENVRAMLFGTI
+1139 MGTENVRAMLFGTV
-1153 QYLNT
+1153 QYQNT
-1158 ELTGLVVSRLGNLS
+1158 ELTGLVVSRFGNLS
-1172 EPIHGTDVPLG
+1172 ELIHGTDVSLA

-1190 ANSVFSPLPF
+1190 ARSAFNPLPF
-1200 TLQTGEM
+1200 TLQGGEM

-1225 NGGHALNATHPQFP
+1225 GGGHALNATHPQFP

-1265 RTPQPDRTP
+1265 RRPQPDRTP
-1274 PQINVVQSNPLPAPG
+1274 PQINVVQSEALPAPG
-1289 SSVQL
+1289 SSVRL
-1294 IVSVLDA
+1294 LVSVLDA

-1313 QAAVE
+1313 QVDVE

-1361 VRRYAVN
+1361 VRRYSVN

-1407 QFSEPLAPDA
+1407 QFSEPLAADA

-1440 DGSELVMVYP
+1440 DRSELVMVYP

-1455 LDHTLSI
+1455 LDYTLSI

-1489 RFRTATERRTPL
+1489 RFRTATERRAPL

-1531 ISVPSKP
+1531 ISVPSQP
-1538 SLAGQVP
+1538 SLAGQLS

-1556 PAYAWV
+1556 SAYAWV
-1562 KKWAGGSTPG
+1562 RTWAGGSTPG

-1603 RQPLEPE
+1603 RQRLGPE
-1610 SVVAGGRV
+1610 SIVAGGGV

-1656 LLGFAYE
+1656 LLGFAYS
-1663 DWARELIRRHEFP
+1663 DWARDLIRRREFP

-1695 DVSEGDQLPVLGRPQ
+1695 DVSEGDQLPVLGRSQ

-1721 TLAPNEIA
+1721 TLAPNEVA
-1729 GASAVRLLQGTSRFL
+1729 GANVFRMLQGTTRFL

-1761 GGSDNEVEVAQYA
+1761 AGTDTEVEVAQYV

-1780 LVQKP
+1780 RVDKP

-1797 PERFRVQFTNVYP
+1797 PERFRIQFTNVYP

-1831 REQTNQLAV
+1831 TEPTNQLAV
-1840 IDVTFAPQVSL
+1840 IDVTSAPQVSL

-1856 FPTNTFG
+1856 FPAATFG

-1877 LLTADG
+1877 LLTVDG
-1883 GGREQFVMVDPKRL
+1883 AGREQFVMVDAKRL

-1916 VGGGNVPYGVIRAG
+1916 VGGGNVPFGVIRAG

-1951 VVSPSEW
+1951 VLSPSEW
-1958 LNPFAAHD
+1958 LNPFAPND
-1966 YAGRLPEIRSLV
+1966 YARRLPEIRSLV
-1978 EPYQMPVVKP
+1978 EPYEMPVVKP

-1993 LEPGE
+1993 LEPAA
-1998 PGRHVYLHAEIP
+1998 PARHVYLHAEIP
-2010 GGAGEEVMM
+2010 GGAGPEVTMT
-2019 SLMAMTPAGRVVAR
+2019 LMAMTPAGRVVAR
-2033 DAGDQPPAI
+2033 DTGDQPPAI
-2042 WNDLLLRRLS
+2042 WNDLRLRRLS
-2052 DDPRSEAFNVYLSGP
+2052 NDPRSEAFNVYLSGP
-2067 IAVVAGKLTA
+2067 IAVVSGKLTA
-2077 AEVTQIQSARARTLI
+2077 AELTQVQTSRPRTLI
-2092 TQGARIRVGFP
+2092 TQGSRIRVGFP
-2103 AEAGGNPVLQP
+2103 SEAGADPVLQP
-2114 YAGDLA
+2114 YAGDLTA
-2120 ASQLSDTNRTT
+2120 RQLSDTNRAT
-2131 LTLGSS
+2131 LTLGAS

-2155 RIQTVVDRFNT
+2155 KIRTVVDRLNT

-2180 LDCRLTLRIK
+2180 LDCRLTLLIDGR
-2190 GQVVRGV
+2190 VARGV
-2197 TDDQGTHWPLFENVP
+2197 TDDQGTHWPLFVNVP
-2212 SSAGAHR
+2212 SLAGAHR
-2219 VFLDTQHAGEP
+2219 VFLDTGHAGDP
-2230 GEHTFEL
+2230 GEHTYEL
-2237 RAERFDGWDAST
+2237 RAERFEGWDAAT
-2249 QVTRTGTLEHEVE
+2249 RVVRTGTLEHEVE
-2262 IQERAPVGHTFVQ
+2262 ILERAPVGHTFVQ
-2275 GIDLWDGHLAMA
+2275 GIDLWDGHLTMA

-2322 HSHQIRLVHDDCGRW
+2322 HSHQIRLVRDDCGRW

-2348 FTQPAVDPAKEAL
+2348 FTQPAVDVRKAAL
-2361 YRALL
+2361 YGPLL
-2366 PVPVG
+2366 PPPVG

-2408 VVEPALSTASTT
+2408 VVEPALSSGSTL
-2420 VYLLKEIREPHG
+2420 VYVLKEIREPHG
-2432 NALVYDYTSGD
+2432 NALAYDYTSGD
-2443 PDPTTL
+2443 NDRTTL

-2456 PALGARKR
+2456 PALGSRKR
-2464 GLQFRYEVVDGERR
+2464 GMQFRYEIVDGELR
-2478 LRFLDGF
+2478 LRFVDGF

-2510 ATRRGPTPEETR
+2510 ATRRGPTPDETR

-2527 YTSGTSKT
+2527 YTPGGLKD

-2549 TEYVYGSVG
+2549 TEYVYGAVG
-2558 PTYYLGAAALRPL
+2558 PTHYLGSAALQPL

-2581 RVIRHGAAHDA
+2581 RVIRHGAAHGE

-2597 DVVSDFGYDWANF
+2597 DVVSDFGYDWAAF

-2619 GLPATKYRLNHYGA
+2619 GLPLTKYRLNHYGA
-2633 TTRTEWPMGKVEEQ
+2633 TVRTEWPMGKVEEQ

-2660 AAGNTIRDVV
+2660 GAGNTARDVV

-2701 TGYAPVRNR
+2701 SGYAPVRNR
-2710 AGLVVP
+2710 SGLVVT
-2716 SMETRMQHDALFGIV
+2716 SMETRMQYNALFGIV

-2742 SKVVDARYGDVV
+2742 SKGVDPRFGDVV
-2754 QEIDELGNRAHWVY
+2754 EEIDELGNMARWSY

-2783 ITRYFDH
+2783 ATLYSDH

-2811 TQRTLDIRGR
+2811 TQRVLDVRGR
-2821 ITGTTDTFG
+2821 ITETTDTFG
-2830 HHTRE
+2830 HQTRE
-2835 TYDALDRV
+2835 TYDALDRS
-2843 IVSERLADGS
+2843 IVSERLADLS
-2853 DLGGVPSVTR
+2853 TLGGVPAVTR

-2874 TISPLGLVT
+2874 TTSPLGLVT
-2883 QTVHDALGQ
+2883 RTTYDALGQ
-2892 RVREIQLA
+2892 RVREVHLG
-2900 VSQASGSPQNLTN
+2900 VSQANGLAQNLTN
-2913 AWTYDPAGNALT
+2913 AWTYDPAGNTLT
-2925 STDARGVTRTQAY
+2925 STDARGVTRTQVY
-2938 DDLNRPTE
+2938 DDLNRPTQ
-2946 TRVIGPHGPVVGLS
+2946 TRVSGPHGPVVGQA
-2960 GLVSGRTY
+2960 GLVAERTY
-2968 DLMDNVRTETD
+2968 DLMDNTRTETD

-3025 NITRNTFDAKRR
+3025 NVTRSTFDAKRR

-3047 ATEYAMD
+3047 ATEYGMD
-3054 AGGHVTNE
+3054 AAGHVTNE

-3078 GRVTFQRQL
+3078 GRVVHQRQL
-3087 GAGIPAPGYTS
+3087 GAGIPATGYTS
-3098 ATEWNDDRNESV
+3098 ATEWNDDRNESI
-3110 VTNARGK
+3110 VTNARGR
-3117 RDRIRKDG
+3117 RDRLRKDG
-3125 LDRIVESEEDIE
+3125 LDRIVESEEDLD

-3144 TTHDAAGNTL
+3144 TTYDAAGNTL

-3165 LTHRY
+3165 VIHRY

-3179 DRVGTPDDGGLPVY
+3179 DRVGTPDDGGLAVY

-3205 ETRDPRGI
+3205 ETRDDRGV
-3213 RVRRRHDNLGRV
+3213 RVRRRHDNLGR
-3225 LVAEMQESITG
+3225 LLMAEVEESITG
-3236 GGAWLTMTENVWD
+3236 GGAWLLMTENVWD

-3256 SFDAKRTR
+3256 SFDARRTR
-3264 TRTESDGLGRAE
+3264 TRTENDGLGRPE
-3276 RITDGLGAVARR
+3276 RIIDGLGAMARR
-3288 GHDGVNVRWEI
+3288 GHDGVNVRWKI
-3299 SPRGLRS
+3299 NPRGFRT
-3306 EMDYDALNRVVEI
+3306 ETDYDALNRVVEV
-3319 REFDADGT
+3319 REFAAGGT
-3327 VATRRRVVLRDDLRQ
+3327 LATRRRVVIRDDLRQ
-3342 RFDIDR
+3342 RFDTDR

-3372 LLAQYGS
+3372 LLAQYGN

-3384 ETREYDGNGNVIR
+3384 ETREYDGNGNVVR

-3430 TRYGLDRVGNIVTV
+3430 TRYGLDRVGNVVTV

-3469 EDAVGGVSWFRHDAG
+3469 EDAVGGVSRFRHDAG

-3512 ESARDSGVGDAGI
+3512 ESARDSGMGDAGV

-3570 AVNGHAPVAP
+3570 AVNGHAPIVPA
-3580 GGATLAWNYQRDE
+3580 GGTLAWSYERDE
-3593 HGNIRRVID
+3593 HGNIRNVRD
-3602 ARGQEAELRY
+3602 ARGQESALEY
-3612 DHLDRLVASTYSNHT
+3612 DHLDRLVARNYSNQA

-3639 PISIQYEIDGNGNRN
+3639 PLRIEYEIDGNGNRN
-3654 RVVEVK
+3654 KVVEIK
-3660 MLSGIVVSERTE
+3660 MLAGVVISERTE

-3686 FDHDDAVGRLVEV
+3686 FDHDDPVGRLVEM

-3717 TRYSYDARNRMMTAV
+3717 TRYAYDARNRMETAV
-3732 LDPGGLMA
+3732 LDPGGWRVE
-3740 TYRYEADSLLARV
+3740 YQYEADGLLKRV
-3753 EYPNGVRSV
+3753 SYPRGVESV
-3762 RTYDA
+3762 RTYDP
-3767 ADRMKSVENRNEGS
+3767 ADRMKTVENHRTGS
-3781 ILSRFDYDYDLNGN
+3781 IFSRFEYGYDLNGN

-3809 FLTTRYEYDRMN
+3809 FITTRYEYDRMN
-3821 RLKRVDLSTGG
+3821 RLKQIDLSTGG

-3842 SRLTEAGEFPLPGN
+3842 SRLTEEGEFPLPGN
-3856 VVSRR
+3856 PVRRR
-3861 YHYTADPARP
+3861 YHYAADPARP

-3882 RIEDRTP
+3882 RIEDRT
-3889 AAAHVDF
+3889 AAAGHVDF

-3901 LNQVARVAPGSREE
+3901 LNQVARVLAAAREE
-3915 YRFDTRDQLIR
+3915 YRFDARDQLIR

-3934 RYDNDDHRRRV
+3934 RYDNDDQRRRI
-3945 KKRGTN
+3945 KKRGAN
-3951 GELRY
+3951 SELRY
-3956 LHDDGGVLTEHGPAE
+3956 LHDDGGVLTEHGPAS
-3971 TAFGTVRRYDRGQGL
+3971 TAFGTVRRYDRGRGL
-3986 LAVSPITAGQAERH
+3986 LAVSPITAGQPERH
-4000 WYLQDVLRSTVNVVK
+4000 WYLQDVLRSTVNVVRS
-4015 ADGTLQ
+4015 DGTLQ

-4036 SVLEN
+4036 SVLPN
-4041 RRRFTGQYA
+4041 QRRFTGQYA

-4071 ISQDPYQGDDGDPAS
+4071 VSQDPYLGDDGDPAS
-4086 LNRFGY
+4086 QNRFGY

-4108 TLVGGALGFAWGVG
+4108 TVVGGLLGFAWGVG
-4122 QAIGGAANSLYHE
+4122 QAIGGAIDNWDQDKETTLAG
-4135 RRASL
+4135 
-4140 TEMGAVILQNTIGGL
+4140 MGAVVLQNTIGGL

-4161 DIMATGGLFGMALG
+4161 DIMAVSGLTGMGLSGAI
-4175 GGLGGAGM
+4175 GGAGF
-4183 DALTFTGRAQTKEQF
+4183 DALTFTGQAQTKDQF
-4198 IHGQAEG
+4198 LMGQAEG
-4205 MVGGAVGGVAL
+4205 AVGGAVFGVAL
-4216 GIGIPLIG
+4216 GAGIPLVG
-4224 GAAKVVAREM
+4224 GAAKAVAPEM

-4240 GASWAASK
+4240 GAKWALGKVVTGAKNLLTNPTGRRVAQETAGDVLQRQTGAS
-4248 VASGTQRLISRF
+4248 T
-4260 QARRMAEEE
+4260 
-4269 FVGAVARETGTASRE
+4269 REM
-4284 ALAAALRAP
+4284 LAAELMSPVA
-4293 AGLPT
+4293 LPT
-4298 RAASAETTSVLAATR
+4298 RTATSETAVTLARTR
-4313 SRTVSETLVI
+4313 STTIAELTVV
-4323 ERTAIDAPNRYV
+4323 ERTAITTPIRSVAD
-4335 PFEPVTAIARR
+4335 EPVTVIARR
-4346 EATAI
+4346 E
-4351 VAPSRMMV
+4351 
-4359 VQDTTAVAEFPVR
+4359 TTALMAPNRLQTLEANTVIQRYDPFPVPG
-4372 TTGYFDRI
+4372 TGYFDRI
-4380 RPVVTEET
+4380 RPVATDRTV
-4388 GVYQMLQRDMAAP
+4388 VYQMLQRDMAHP
-4401 DKACVPSSC
+4401 ESACLPSSC
-4410 RVVLRKHGIDIA
+4410 RMVLRKHEIDVG

-4430 GTSAA
+4430 GVTSEGAYLHRAA
-4435 GTRLEHAAQVLDGLT
+4435 DVLDGLT
-4450 FNGRTVQATFEGR
+4450 MNGRTIRATYDGA
-4463 SSPGALIQALQQG
+4463 SSPGALVSALRQG
-4476 DDVIVSIAR
+4476 DDAIVSIFR
-4485 QFPGDAKLSRH
+4485 QAPGEAEATYH
-4496 AVVVEQFDAARN
+4496 AVIVEQFDTALD
-4508 FVRIRDPDM
+4508 FVRIRDPYY
-4517 GVYDVSVREFLER
+4517 GVYDASVREFLER
-4530 WTRRTLFIR
+4530 WTRGAIFIR

>member
-1 MKKAI
+1 M
-6 AGMAAVR
+6 
-13 STDGLAGF
+13 
-21 LSTDCTDDTDLG
+21 
-33 GSWATPRGG
+33 
-42 TRPTMGEGGVGCLPS
+42 
-57 RGGLGVTP
+57 
-65 GGGTRPS
+65 
-72 GWVAFLLLLLGLAT
+72 AFLLLLLLGM
-86 GIARA
+86 GVGVVRA

-101 ELSEVTSVTDVVWQ
+101 ELSEVTSVTEVVWQ

-143 LLVLLDSTAGTAG
+143 LVVLVDSTAGTAG

-177 TQGRLAAGASTARRV
+177 TEGRLAAGASTARRV
-192 VSFRPAGGNAVPDP
+192 VSFRPAGGNAVPNL

-269 WEFRAAGR
+269 WEFRAEGR

-282 RGTLVAGEV
+282 RGALAAGEV

-298 LPLKPTGGIR
+298 LLSKPAGGIR
-308 LAAGTTVPVPETD
+308 LVAGTTVPVPGSD
-321 LDLRSAVAV
+321 LGLRATAAG
-330 EVRLTALDGQML
+330 EVRVTVFDGQTL

-347 PGWVPLQGG
+347 SGWIPLQGG

-362 GETGGLIVRGTPW
+362 GAAGGVTVRGTPW
-375 MEVPPGRDV
+375 METPAGREV
-384 AVVQLDEGT
+384 AVLQLDEGT
-393 AEWRVRSIG
+393 AEWRVRSLG
-402 RSLAGQALE
+402 RSLAGQPLE
-411 WNVTANGAW
+411 WNVPANGAW
-420 LVVGPDAAPTTP
+420 LVVSADPAPTTP

-438 TVLSGVAAGEVGSL
+438 AVVSGVTVPAASAL
-452 GARGALEPSVVSA
+452 GAQGELAPSVVSA
-465 STNAPDVTVR
+465 STNAPDVTAR
-475 ATVRLFSGRG
+475 ATVRLGSGRG
-485 TFPSGTALACRV
+485 TLPSGTALACRV

-522 APGAGASDP
+522 APGAGATDP
-531 LWATFPLRPTL
+531 LQANFPLRPTWI
-542 LSGSDRLR
+542 SGADRLR
-550 EAMVRVEVLDALSFD
+550 EAMVRVEILDALSFD

-606 SVPAGAQLVG
+606 AVPAGVQLVG

-635 AAPIPE
+635 AASIPE

-662 RRRMSGGRWESQEP
+662 RRRMSGGRWESLEP

-692 WFLVGERLGVVRGI
+692 WFKLGERLGVVRGI
-706 VRNATGAPVAGARVQ
+706 VRNSAGAPVAGARVQ
-721 IDGQPWVAVSDA
+721 VDGQPWVAVSDA

-742 GGARALTF
+742 GGARTLIF
-750 RDEQRAEG
+750 RDERRAEG
-758 VGLTVE
+758 VGLAVD
-764 VPSGGALA
+764 VPSGGGLA
-772 RDAVVAAEGPRVLSV
+772 RDAVVGAEGPRVLSV
-787 TPLDRASEVP
+787 TPVDGASEVP
-797 LLTVVRIRFGRPVA
+797 LLTVVRIRFDRAVA
-811 PGSAAVPVELL
+811 PGSATVAAELL
-822 DAAGAAVRGTV
+822 DAAGAAVRGAV

-838 WGALRF
+838 GLSLRL
-844 TPETVLSAQTTY
+844 TPETVLSAQTAY
-856 RVRLAAGLA
+856 RVRLAAGLT
-865 DASGRP
+865 DAAGRP
-871 LAGGREFRFTTVPPA
+871 LAGRREFRFTTVPPA

-893 QLYSEAPGVDGQARV
+893 QLYSEAPGTDGQARV

-921 LFVNDTTGQVVTRTA
+921 LFVNDTTGQVIARTA
-936 ALDGSFSNTIPASV
+936 ALDGSFSNAIPASV

-980 ALYAAGGSWTF
+980 ALYAAGGTWMF
-991 PETTP
+991 PESTP

-1015 FSVKPRPLSELP
+1015 FSVKPRPLAELP
-1027 TLSRGVPPAGGT
+1027 ELSRGVPPAGGT
-1039 MLGIVEFSTE
+1039 MLGIVDFSTE

-1058 LRMTLN
+1058 LRLTLN

-1069 QVPRRGGGDTNDPVL
+1069 ALPRRGDGDTNDPAL

-1091 MQERLPDGT
+1091 MRERLPDGT

-1110 GRLQPDLPGG
+1110 GLLQPDLPGTG
-1120 AAGPRRGAGPAFLS
+1120 QSPRRGAAPAFLA
-1134 SAVFM
+1134 SAVFI
-1139 MGTENVRAMLFGTI
+1139 MGMENVRTMLFGTI
-1153 QYLNT
+1153 QYDNT
-1158 ELTGLVVSRLGNLS
+1158 ALSGLVVSRFGDLVEL
-1172 EPIHGTDVPLG
+1172 IHGTDLPLA

-1190 ANSVFSPLPF
+1190 ARSTFNPMPF
-1200 TLQTGEM
+1200 TLQGGEL
-1207 FTVSDGNGV
+1207 FTVSDGNGL
-1216 YSMLVPAQQ
+1216 YRMLVPAQRD
-1225 NGGHALNATHPQFP
+1225 GGHALNATHPQFP

-1248 MRFDPNHP
+1248 ARFNPDHP

-1265 RTPQPDRTP
+1265 RRPQPDRTP
-1274 PQINVVQSNPLPAPG
+1274 PQINVVQGDPLPAPG
-1289 SSVQL
+1289 SFVRLSVN
-1294 IVSVLDA
+1294 ILDA
-1301 SGPAAVPGFQPA
+1301 SGPAAVPGFEPA
-1313 QAAVE
+1313 QVAVE
-1318 SVEPRQA
+1318 SVEPTQA
-1325 VTLLVDRGGGV
+1325 STLLVDRGGGI
-1336 WELECDRPARVVLK
+1336 WDLQCDRPARVLLK

-1356 FLNEA
+1356 FMNEG

-1379 GDPFGPRLLYSQPD
+1379 GDPFGPRVLYSQPD
-1393 QDGLGVASDQPIVL
+1393 QDGVGVASDQPIVL

-1426 LTPFGGT
+1426 LTPYGGS
-1433 PRVTFGR
+1433 PRVVFGR
-1440 DGSELVMVYP
+1440 DRSELVMVYP
-1450 LLAPG
+1450 LMAPG
-1455 LDHTLSI
+1455 LDYTLSI

-1478 PTSPAGEPYLL
+1478 PASPAGEPHLL
-1489 RFRTATERRTPL
+1489 RFRTAAEQLIPL
-1501 ADVLEGGGAV
+1501 TNVQEGGGAV
-1511 IRGGYAYVIDRLGS
+1511 IRGGYAYGIDRIGN

-1531 ISVPSKP
+1531 ISVPSQP
-1538 SLAGQVP
+1538 SIAGEVA
-1545 LPGRPTAMALV
+1545 LPGRPTALALI
-1556 PAYAWV
+1556 PEYDWV
-1562 KKWAGGSTPG
+1562 RKWAGGATPG
-1572 PTPPD
+1572 PNPPPD
-1577 THEQGDLLV
+1577 FEHGALLA
-1586 VAGGSG
+1586 VAGTTGA
-1592 VGTGFIRVIDL
+1592 GTGFIRILDL
-1603 RQPLEPE
+1603 RERLGPA
-1610 SVVAGGRV
+1610 SIVGGGAV

-1641 TATAPSLR
+1641 TAFAPSLR

-1656 LLGFAYE
+1656 LLGFAYT
-1663 DWARELIRRHEFP
+1663 DWAAELRRQGGFP
-1676 ILPEEAVVGI
+1676 ILPEEPVPGV

-1695 DVSEGDQLPVLGRPQ
+1695 DRDEGDQLPVLGQSQ
-1710 LQFTPGEVTLL
+1710 LQFTPGEVDLL
-1721 TLAPNEIA
+1721 TLTPNEA
-1729 GASAVRLLQGTSRFL
+1729 GAGGDIRVLQATSRFL

-1761 GGSDNEVEVAQYA
+1761 GGSDTEVEVMRYV

-1818 GSRRLVVAGLIGL
+1818 GSRRLVLAGFIGL
-1831 REQTNQLAV
+1831 KEPTNQLAV
-1840 IDVTFAPQVSL
+1840 LDVTFAPQVSL

-1856 FPTNTFG
+1856 LPTNTFG

-1877 LLTADG
+1877 LLTVDG
-1883 GGREQFVMVDPKRL
+1883 AGREQFVMMDAKRIL
-1897 LDPAPAVGWHPAI
+1897 EPAPAVGWHPAI

-1916 VGGGNVPYGVIRAG
+1916 IGGGNVPFGVIRAG
-1930 TAVASLRLRNVVS
+1930 TAVASLRTRNVVS

-1951 VVSPSEW
+1951 VLSPSEW
-1958 LNPFAAHD
+1958 LNPFEPHD
-1966 YAGRLPEIRSLV
+1966 YARRLPMIRSLV

-1988 GANGG
+1988 GPTGG
-1993 LEPGE
+1993 LEPPE
-1998 PGRHVYLHAEIP
+1998 PARHVYLHAEIP
-2010 GGAGEEVMM
+2010 GGAGPKVTMT
-2019 SLMAMTPAGRVVAR
+2019 LMAMTPAGRVVAR
-2033 DAGDQPPAI
+2033 DAGALPPAI
-2042 WNDLLLRRLS
+2042 ENELLLRRLS

-2067 IAVVAGKLTA
+2067 IAVVSGKLTP
-2077 AEVTQIQSARARTLI
+2077 AEVVQVQSARDRTLI
-2092 TQGARIRVGFP
+2092 TQGSRIRVGFP
-2103 AEAGGNPVLQP
+2103 SEAGGDPVLQP

-2120 ASQLSDTNRTT
+2120 STQLSDTNRTT
-2131 LTLGSS
+2131 LTLGAS

-2142 QVLAPELEADEEL
+2142 QVLTPELEADTEL
-2155 RIQTVVDRFNT
+2155 VIRTVVDRMNT
-2166 NVCPAGTFL
+2166 NVCPAGTYL

-2180 LDCRLTLRIK
+2180 LDCRLTLLIDGR
-2190 GQVVRGV
+2190 VARGV
-2197 TDDQGTHWPLFENVP
+2197 TDDLGTHWPLFENVP
-2212 SSAGAHR
+2212 STAGAHR
-2219 VFLDTQHAGEP
+2219 VFLDTRHAGEP

-2237 RAERFDGWDAST
+2237 RAERFEGWDAATHVVRS
-2249 QVTRTGTLEHEVE
+2249 GTLEHEVE

-2275 GIDLWDGHLAMA
+2275 GVDLWDGHLTMA

-2322 HSHQIRLVHDDCGRW
+2322 HSHQIRLVRDDCGRW

-2348 FTQPAVDPAKEAL
+2348 FTQPAVDSTKTAL
-2361 YRALL
+2361 YGPLL
-2366 PVPVG
+2366 PPAVG

-2408 VVEPALSTASTT
+2408 VVEPALSSGTAL
-2420 VYLLKEIREPHG
+2420 VYVLKEIREPHG
-2432 NALVYDYTSGD
+2432 NALAYDYTSGD
-2443 PDPTTL
+2443 NDRTTL

-2456 PALGARKR
+2456 PAFGSRKR
-2464 GLQFRYEVVDGERR
+2464 GLQFRYERVEGELR
-2478 LRFLDGF
+2478 LRFVDGF

-2510 ATRRGPTPEETR
+2510 ATRKGPTPDETR

-2527 YTSGTSKT
+2527 YTPGGLKD

-2549 TEYVYGSVG
+2549 TEYVFGAVG
-2558 PTYYLGAAALRPL
+2558 PTHYLGAAALQPL
-2571 VDVPRHEVVE
+2571 ADVPRHEVVE
-2581 RVIRHGAAHDA
+2581 RVIRHGAAHGD

-2597 DVVSDFGYDWANF
+2597 DVVSDFGYDWVAF
-2610 ERTVSNPRP
+2610 ERTVSNPRA

-2633 TTRTEWPMGKVEEQ
+2633 VTRTEWPLGKVEET

-2660 AAGNTIRDVV
+2660 AAGNVIRDVV
-2670 PIYRKDAAGRETF
+2670 PIWRKDAAGRETF

-2701 TGYAPVRNR
+2701 AAYAPVRNR
-2710 AGLVVP
+2710 SGLAVT

-2742 SKVVDARYGDVV
+2742 SKVVDGRFGDVV
-2754 QEIDELGNRAHWVY
+2754 QEIDELGNVARWTY
-2768 AANGDLESRT
+2768 APNGNLESRT

-2783 ITRYFDH
+2783 VTRYFDH
-2790 DLQGNPQRIE
+2790 DLQGNPERIE

-2811 TQRTLDIRGR
+2811 TQRVLDVRGR
-2821 ITGTTDTFG
+2821 IRRTTDTFG
-2830 HHTRE
+2830 HHTEE
-2835 TYDALDRV
+2835 TYDALDRS
-2843 IVSERLADGS
+2843 IRSERLADGS
-2853 DLGGVPSVTR
+2853 PLGGVPAITR

-2874 TISPLGLVT
+2874 ITSPLGLVT
-2883 QTVHDALGQ
+2883 RTTYDALGQ
-2892 RVREIQLA
+2892 RVREIRLA
-2900 VSQASGSPQNLTN
+2900 VSQANGSPQNLTN
-2913 AWTYDPAGNALT
+2913 AWTYDPAGNAVT
-2925 STDARGVTRTQAY
+2925 STDARGVTRTQFY
-2938 DDLNRPTE
+2938 DELNRPTQ
-2946 TRVIGPHGPVVGLS
+2946 TRVSGPHGPVVGRA
-2960 GLVSGRTY
+2960 GLVAERTY

-3047 ATEYAMD
+3047 ATEYGID
-3054 AGGHVTNE
+3054 AGGLVTNE

-3068 LTVERRFDGL
+3068 LAVERRFDGL
-3078 GRVTFQRQL
+3078 GRVIFQRQL
-3087 GAGIPAPGYTS
+3087 GAGIPGTGYTS
-3098 ATEWNDDRNESV
+3098 ATEWIDDRNESI
-3110 VTNARGK
+3110 VTNARGR

-3125 LDRIVESEEDIE
+3125 LDRIVESEEDLD

-3144 TTHDAAGNTL
+3144 TTYDAAGNTL
-3154 TVRDAEGGDVD
+3154 AVRDPEGGDVD
-3165 LTHRY
+3165 VTHQY

-3179 DRVGTPDDGGLPVY
+3179 DRVGTPDDGGVAVY
-3193 STTTYDGGGLVT
+3193 STTAYDGAGLVT

-3213 RVRRRHDNLGRV
+3213 RVRRRHDNLGRL
-3225 LVAEMQESITG
+3225 LVAEMQEVITG
-3236 GGAWLTMTENVWD
+3236 GGAWLVMTENVWD

-3256 SFDAKRTR
+3256 SFDSRRTR
-3264 TRTESDGLGRAE
+3264 TRTENDGLGRPE

-3299 SPRGLRS
+3299 NPRGLRT
-3306 EMDYDALNRVVEI
+3306 ETDYDLLNRIVEI
-3319 REFDADGT
+3319 REFDGGG
-3327 VATRRRVVLRDDLRQ
+3327 VLATTRRVVMRDDLRQ
-3342 RFDIDR
+3342 RLDIDR

-3354 VHFDSLGRVV
+3354 IHFDSLGREV
-3364 RKERSGPG
+3364 RRERSGPG

-3397 VRDGRGNAIRQDFD
+3397 VRDGRGNVSRQDFD

-3419 VEGEGSPVEST
+3419 VEGEGSPVEAT
-3430 TRYGLDRVGNIVTV
+3430 TRYGLDRAGNIVTV
-3444 KDGRVHGGPFDL
+3444 KDGRAHGGPFDL

-3469 EDAVGGVSWFRHDAG
+3469 EDAVGGVSRFRHDAG

-3512 ESARDSGVGDAGI
+3512 ESARDSGTGDAGV

-3531 AQRNLLARQDAAGN
+3531 TQRNLLARQDAAGN

-3570 AVNGHAPVAP
+3570 AVNGHAPVTTA
-3580 GGATLAWNYQRDE
+3580 GGTLAWNYQRDE

-3602 ARGQEAELRY
+3602 ARGQEAELQY
-3612 DHLDRLVASTYSNHT
+3612 DHLDRLVARSYSNQS
-3627 EKDAAGV
+3627 EKDATGQ

-3639 PISIQYEIDGNGNRN
+3639 PIRIEYEIDGNGNRN
-3654 RVVEVK
+3654 IVREIK
-3660 MLSGIVVSERTE
+3660 MLSGVVIAERAE

-3686 FDHDDAVGRLVEV
+3686 FDHDDPVGRVVEV

-3717 TRYSYDARNRMMTAV
+3717 TRYSYDARNRMETAV
-3732 LDPGGLMA
+3732 LEPGGLMVE
-3740 TYRYEADSLLARV
+3740 YRYEADGLLKRV
-3753 EYPNGVRSV
+3753 SYPNGVESV
-3762 RTYDA
+3762 RSYDP
-3767 ADRMKSVENRNEGS
+3767 ADRMTAVENRGTGS
-3781 ILSRFDYDYDLNGN
+3781 IFSRFEYRYDLNGN

-3809 FLTTRYEYDRMN
+3809 FITTSYQYDRLN

-3842 SRLTEAGEFPLPGN
+3842 SRLTEEGEFPLPGN
-3856 VVSRR
+3856 AVNRR
-3861 YHYTADPARP
+3861 YHYAADPARP

-3882 RIEDRTP
+3882 RIEDKTP
-3889 AAAHVDF
+3889 AGAHVDF

-3901 LNQVARVAPGSREE
+3901 LNQVARVQPASREE
-3915 YRFDTRDQLIR
+3915 YRFDARDQLIR

-3934 RYDNDDHRRRV
+3934 RYDNDDQRRRI
-3945 KKRGTN
+3945 KKRGSN
-3951 GELRY
+3951 SELRY
-3956 LHDDGGVLTEHGPAE
+3956 LHDDGGVLTEHGPA
-3971 TAFGTVRRYDRGQGL
+3971 AAGLATVRRYDRGQGL
-3986 LAVSPITAGQAERH
+3986 LAIAPVTAGQAERH
-4000 WYLQDVLRSTVNVVK
+4000 WYLQDVLRSAVNVVK
-4015 ADGTLQ
+4015 VDGTLQ

-4036 SVLEN
+4036 AVLPN
-4041 RRRFTGQYA
+4041 QRRFTGQYA

-4071 ISQDPYQGDDGDPAS
+4071 ISQDPYQGDDGDPAT

-4108 TLVGGALGFAWGVG
+4108 TVVGGLLGFAWGVG

-4135 RRASL
+4135 RTASL
-4140 TEMGAVILQNTIGGL
+4140 SEMGAVVVQNTIGGL

-4161 DIMATGGLFGMALG
+4161 DIMAASGLTGMALG
-4175 GGLGGAGM
+4175 GAMGGAGF
-4183 DALTFTGRAQTKEQF
+4183 DALTLMGKSQTKEEF
-4198 IHGQAEG
+4198 VMGQGTGA
-4205 MVGGAVGGVAL
+4205 VGGAVFGVAVGVGLPLVGGVAK
-4216 GIGIPLIG
+4216 
-4224 GAAKVVAREM
+4224 AVAPEM
-4234 TQLAAD
+4234 TQLVSD
-4240 GASWAASK
+4240 GASWALGK
-4248 VASGTQRLISRF
+4248 VVGGAERLITG
-4260 QARRMAEEE
+4260 QAGKRMAQEELL
-4269 FVGAVARETGTASRE
+4269 GAMAQETGTASQQS
-4284 ALAAALRAP
+4284 LAAALKAP

-4298 RAASAETTSVLAATR
+4298 RAATAETTTALTGGRSAT
-4313 SRTVSETLVI
+4313 VAETLVV
-4323 ERTAIDAPNRYV
+4323 ERTAIAAPSKYI
-4335 PFEPVTAIARR
+4335 PYEPVTAVARR
-4346 EATAI
+4346 EVTAI

-4359 VQDTTAVAEFPVR
+4359 TENATVVARMEPFPVQG
-4372 TTGYFDRI
+4372 TGYFDRI
-4380 RPVVTEET
+4380 RPVATEKT
-4388 GVYQMLQRDMAAP
+4388 GVYQMLQRDMANP
-4401 DKACVPSSC
+4401 EMACVPSC
-4410 RVVLRKHGIDIA
+4410 ARMVLRKHRVDIA
-4422 VKDLGDAM
+4422 VNDLGTAM
-4430 GTSAA
+4430 GTGAH
-4435 GTRLEHAAQVLDGLT
+4435 GTSPLRAAQALDGLT
-4450 FNGRTVQATFEGR
+4450 MNGRTFSAAYER
-4463 SSPGALIQALQQG
+4463 ASSPGALVNALRQG
-4476 DDVIVSIAR
+4476 DDVIVGVAR
-4485 QFPGDAKLSRH
+4485 QFPGKNGMSYH
-4496 AVVVEQFDAARN
+4496 AVIVERFDTGRN
-4508 FVRIRDPDM
+4508 FVRIRDPGA

-4530 WTRRTLFIR
+4530 WSRAAIFVR